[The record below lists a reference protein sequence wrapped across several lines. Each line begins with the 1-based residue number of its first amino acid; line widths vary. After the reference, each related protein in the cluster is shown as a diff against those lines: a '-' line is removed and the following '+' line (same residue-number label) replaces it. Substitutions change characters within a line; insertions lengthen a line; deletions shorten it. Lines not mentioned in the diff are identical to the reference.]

1 VVVCTFKTNA
11 EFACVREDEKNE
23 QGVRG
28 WGWKGGGKI
37 EIKGR

>member
-23 QGVRG
+23 QGVRD
-28 WGWKGGGKI
+28 KR
-37 EIKGR
+37 EIRGAGEGEAG